1 MSRKF
6 SWRARSAG
14 LLTAAAAS
22 VAAFGGGVSAL
33 AEDEAQHEEGRI
45 VGISPEG
52 DADLNIRHRQDLIA
66 DDEAQTLPAYWL
78 GIQGQPLQSD
88 VLRTH
93 LQLAEG
99 VGIVIEDVVPG
110 SPAEKAGLRRHD
122 VLLNVGGEQISGMGV
137 LQKAVADS
145 NGKALDLKVIRLAK
159 EETISVTP
167 EAPPADLA
175 AKMGA
180 GRSTAQGG
188 MQLGG
193 MPLGGDDPMAQIQ
206 AMMKQLQQ
214 NGVGGGVRVF
224 GPGMVMGGQGLNMAQ
239 VPSNVQVSVTR
250 EGDGPATVTVKRGED
265 TWTLKGDDK
274 EAIAELPDD
283 VRPFV
288 EQMLQGGQSGGAGVL
303 GGHLGG
309 LDLKFN
315 GRDLEALRETA
326 ESMIGVDAIDEGAA
340 HEGRL
345 RQRLEEMEKRLERFE
360 KQFQENSDQEAADSS
375 DPSA

>member
-1 MSRKF
+1 MCCKLQGS
-6 SWRARSAG
+6 ARNVW
-14 LLTAAAAS
+14 LMMVAAAIATVCS
-22 VAAFGGGVSAL
+22 LAGRAFA
-33 AEDEAQHEEGRI
+33 DEAAEHEEGRI
-45 VGISPEG
+45 VDMDTDGSTER
-52 DADLNIRHRQDLIA
+52 LELKHRQDLIA
-66 DDEAQTLPAYWL
+66 GDEAVAAPVYWL
-78 GIQGQPLQSD
+78 GIQGQPVQSE

-122 VLLNVGGEQISGMGV
+122 VLLDVGGEQISDMAV

-145 NGKALDLKVIRLAK
+145 HGKAIDLKIIRLAK

-180 GRSTAQGG
+180 RG
-188 MQLGG
+188 MAPAGMALGG
-193 MPLGGDDPMAQIQ
+193 EVPMDEIQ
-206 AMMKQLQQ
+206 AMLQKLQQ
-214 NGVGGGVRVF
+214 NGIGGGVRVF
-224 GPGMVMGGQGLNMAQ
+224 GHGMVGGMQPNMLQLRAAQ
-239 VPSNVQVSVTR
+239 LPTNVQVSIVR
-250 EGDGPATVTVKRGED
+250 DGEGPATVTVKRGDE
-265 TWTLKGDDK
+265 TWTIRGDDK
-274 EAIAELPDD
+274 EALAKLPDD

-288 EQMLQGGQSGGAGVL
+288 EQMLQGGQNGAAGVL

-309 LDLKFN
+309 LDLKFD

-326 ESMIGVDAIDEGAA
+326 ESMIGGDGDD

-345 RQRLEEMEKRLERFE
+345 QQRLEEMEKRLERFE
-360 KQFQENSDQEAADSS
+360 KQFQENSGQEADESS
-375 DPSA
+375 EPSA

>member
-6 SWRARSAG
+6 TWSARSAW
-14 LLTAAAAS
+14 LPTTVAAL
-22 VAAFGGGVSAL
+22 VAAFGVGASAL
-33 AEDEAQHEEGRI
+33 ADDALADNAVQHEEGRI
-45 VGISPEG
+45 VGISPDG
-52 DADLNIRHRQDLIA
+52 DAETMDIDASAVDIQGDKSLIA
-66 DDEAQTLPAYWL
+66 GDEAVAAPAYWL
-78 GIQGQPLQSD
+78 GIQGQPLQSE

-122 VLLNVGGEQISGMGV
+122 VLLDVGGEQISDMAV
-137 LQKAVADS
+137 LQKAVVDS
-145 NGKALDLKVIRLAK
+145 HGKAIELKVIRLAK

-180 GRSTAQGG
+180 RG
-188 MQLGG
+188 MALGG
-193 MPLGGDDPMAQIQ
+193 EVPIDEIQ
-206 AMMKQLQQ
+206 AMLQKLQQ
-214 NGVGGGVRVF
+214 NGGGVRVF
-224 GPGMVMGGQGLNMAQ
+224 GHGMVGGMQPNMLQLRAAQ
-239 VPSNVQVSVTR
+239 LPTNVQVSIIR
-250 EGDGPATVTVKRGED
+250 DGEGPATVTVKRGDE
-265 TWTLKGDDK
+265 TWTIRGDDK
-274 EAIAELPDD
+274 EALAKLPED

-288 EQMLQGGQSGGAGVL
+288 EQMLQGGQRGGAGVL

-309 LDLKFN
+309 LDLKFD

-326 ESMIGVDAIDEGAA
+326 ESMIGGDGDD

-345 RQRLEEMEKRLERFE
+345 QQRLEDMEKRLERFE
-360 KQFQENSDQEAADSS
+360 KQFRENSGQEAEDSS
-375 DPSA
+375 EPSA